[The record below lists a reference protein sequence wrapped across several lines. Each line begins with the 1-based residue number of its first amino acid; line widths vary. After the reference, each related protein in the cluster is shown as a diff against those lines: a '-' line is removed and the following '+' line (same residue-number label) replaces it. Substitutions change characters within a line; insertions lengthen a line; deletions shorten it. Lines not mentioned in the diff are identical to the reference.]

1 MFLKIF
7 ALVVVVLL
15 GATWWTAYSGWW
27 LPTTAVVEAQRRA
40 IESRRSV
47 RLGYIGSG
55 PRYGK

>member
-1 MFLKIF
+1 MAGKI
-7 ALVVVVLL
+7 AIVVVLML
-15 GATWWTAYSGWW
+15 FGVAWWTAYSGWW

-47 RLGYIGSG
+47 RLGYVGSG